1 MDIVSNKC
9 SLCYKGNTI
18 EDYNKLVCID
28 SMQLC
33 EDCYSAYIK
42 DYNKISMLCN
52 SVRKYRNLIRLINEY
67 THQEIVSRTEDI
79 RDYIDD
85 DKEGNKD
92 IIGELKEERE
102 HWRDIEKII
111 SNANR
116 SDLYCNW
123 WEVGLY
129 E

>member
-9 SLCYKGNTI
+9 SLCFKGNTI
-18 EDYNKLVCID
+18 EDYNKLVCYD
-28 SMQLC
+28 SLQLC
-33 EDCYSAYIK
+33 EDCYSKYIK

-52 SVRKYRNLIRLINEY
+52 SIRKYRNLIRLINEY

-79 RDYIDD
+79 KDFTDD
-85 DKEGNKD
+85 DKEGNKT
-92 IIGELKEERE
+92 IIGVIKEERE

-111 SNANR
+111 SNANK
-116 SDLYCNW
+116 SDLYCDW